1 MKQEITELIEIS
13 RFYGENKEFVIAGG
27 GNTSFKTKSTLW
39 VKASG
44 ASLNNITEEGF
55 VSLNRQFLNK
65 LSRKKY
71 STDVTKRED
80 EVKNDLAASKT
91 DPHSELRPS
100 VEAML
105 HHIIPHS
112 FVVHTHSTIGNALLC
127 SNNVEKVIAELFS
140 DKTLYIP
147 YTDPGYLLY
156 KKTEEELKKH
166 FKKTGSYPKIILLQ
180 NHGVFVS
187 GENTNEI
194 KQIYNYLTSTISN
207 RITRKIEITEN
218 SLPEAFIKWIPKLT
232 EKFQEYPFFTV
243 RNTKLYDYFLKND
256 QTFQAISKPFTPDII
271 VYCKSKYLYI
281 EDNREDTDKVFSQI
295 SDFHVK
301 NHYYPKII
309 LIKGIGVVSL
319 EVSQEKAD
327 SVADVFLDMAKIS
340 FLSEDFG
347 GPHFMTKKQISFI
360 ENWEVEHYRKKV
372 FDKS

>member
-1 MKQEITELIEIS
+1 MKQKITELIEIS
-13 RFYGENKEFVIAGG
+13 RFYGKNKEFVIAGG
-27 GNTSFKTKSTLW
+27 GNTSFKTESTLW

-44 ASLNNITEEGF
+44 TSLNNITEKGF
-55 VSLNRQFLNK
+55 VSLDRHYLNK
-65 LSRKKY
+65 ISSKKY
-71 STDVTKRED
+71 SKNVKRREE
-80 EVKNDLAASKT
+80 EVKNDLATSKT

-112 FVVHTHSTIGNALLC
+112 FVVHTHSTIVNALLC
-127 SNNVEKVIAELFS
+127 SNDVEKVIPELFGN
-140 DKTLYIP
+140 KVLYIP

-166 FKKTGSYPKIILLQ
+166 FEKTGSYPKIILLQ

-187 GENTNEI
+187 GENINEI
-194 KQIYNYLTSTISN
+194 KQIYDFLTSTIN
-207 RITRKIEITEN
+207 NKITRKIEITEN
-218 SLPEAFIKWIPKLT
+218 SLSKAFIKWIPKLT
-232 EKFQEYPFFTV
+232 EKFQKYPFFTV
-243 RNTKLYDYFLKND
+243 RNTKLYDYFLEND
-256 QTFQAISKPFTPDII
+256 QTFLGISKPFTPDII
-271 VYCKSKYLYI
+271 VYCKSKYLFI
-281 EDNREDTDKVFSQI
+281 EDNWQDTDKVLSKV

-347 GPHFMTKKQISFI
+347 GPHFMNKKQISFI

>member
-1 MKQEITELIEIS
+1 MKQKITELIEIS

-27 GNTSFKTKSTLW
+27 GNTSFKTESTLW

-44 ASLNNITEEGF
+44 TSLNNITEKGF
-55 VSLNRQFLNK
+55 VSLNRHYLNDI
-65 LSRKKY
+65 SSKKY
-71 STDVTKRED
+71 SKNVKKREE
-80 EVKNDLAASKT
+80 EVKNDLAASKA

-127 SNNVEKVIAELFS
+127 SNDVEKVIPELFGN
-140 DKTLYIP
+140 KVLYIP

-156 KKTEEELKKH
+156 KKTDEGLKKH
-166 FKKTGSYPKIILLQ
+166 FEKTGSYPKIILLQ
-180 NHGVFVS
+180 NHGIFVS
-187 GENTNEI
+187 GENINEI
-194 KQIYNYLTSTISN
+194 KQIYDYLTSTIN
-207 RITRKIEITEN
+207 NKITREVVSTEN
-218 SLPEAFIKWIPKLT
+218 PIPDIFINWLGKLV
-232 EKFQEYPFFTV
+232 EKFPEYPYYNIK
-243 RNTKLYDYFLKND
+243 NTKLYNYFLKND
-256 QTFQAISKPFTPDII
+256 PTFQAISKPFTPDII

-281 EDNREDTDKVFSQI
+281 EDNWEDTGKVFSQV

-309 LIKGIGVVSL
+309 LVKGVGVVSL
-319 EVSQEKAD
+319 EISQEKAD

-347 GPHFMTKKQISFI
+347 GPHFMNKKQILFI

>member
-1 MKQEITELIEIS
+1 VKQEIIKLIEIS

-27 GNTSFKTKSTLW
+27 GNTSFKTESTLW
-39 VKASG
+39 IKASG
-44 ASLNNITEEGF
+44 TSLNNITEEGF
-55 VSLNRQFLNK
+55 VSLNRHYLNK
-65 LSRKKY
+65 ISSKKY
-71 STDVTKRED
+71 SKDVTKRED

-91 DPHSELRPS
+91 DTSSELRPS

-127 SNNVEKVIAELFS
+127 SNDVEKVIPELFGN
-140 DKTLYIP
+140 KVLYIP

-156 KKTEEELKKH
+156 KKTEEELEKH
-166 FKKTGSYPKIILLQ
+166 LEKTGYYPKIILLQ

-187 GENTNEI
+187 GENINEI
-194 KQIYNYLTSTISN
+194 KQIYDFLISTVN
-207 RITRKIEITEN
+207 NKITRDIVTTEN
-218 SLPEAFIKWIPKLT
+218 PLPDAFIKLIPKLI
-232 EKFQEYPFFTV
+232 EKFQEYSFFTV
-243 RNTKLYDYFLKND
+243 RNTKLYDYFLQNS
-256 QTFQAISKPFTPDII
+256 QTFQGISKPFTPDII

-281 EDNREDTDKVFSQI
+281 EDNWQDTDKVFSKI
-295 SDFHVK
+295 SYFHVK

-309 LIKGIGVVSL
+309 LIKGVGVVSL

-327 SVADVFLDMAKIS
+327 SVADVFLDMAKIG
-340 FLSEDFG
+340 FLSKDFG
-347 GPHFMTKKQISFI
+347 GPHFMNKKQISFI

>member
-1 MKQEITELIEIS
+1 MKQKITELIEIS
-13 RFYGENKEFVIAGG
+13 RFYGGNKEFVIAGG
-27 GNTSFKTKSTLW
+27 GNTSFKNESTLW

-44 ASLNNITEEGF
+44 TSLNNITEKGF
-55 VSLNRQFLNK
+55 VSLNRHYLNK
-65 LSRKKY
+65 ISSKKY
-71 STDVTKRED
+71 SKNVKKREE
-80 EVKNDLAASKT
+80 EVKNDLSASKT

-127 SNNVEKVIAELFS
+127 SNDVEKVIPELFGN
-140 DKTLYIP
+140 KILYIP

-166 FKKTGSYPKIILLQ
+166 FNKTGSYPKIILLQ

-187 GENTNEI
+187 GENINEI
-194 KQIYNYLTSTISN
+194 KQIYDFLTSTIN
-207 RITRKIEITEN
+207 NKITRKIEITEN
-218 SLPEAFIKWIPKLT
+218 SLSKAFIKWIPKLT

-243 RNTKLYDYFLKND
+243 RNTKLYDYFLEND
-256 QTFQAISKPFTPDII
+256 QTFLGISKPFTPDII
-271 VYCKSKYLYI
+271 VYCKSKYLFI
-281 EDNREDTDKVFSQI
+281 EDNWQDTDKVFSKV
-295 SDFHVK
+295 SAFHVK

-327 SVADVFLDMAKIS
+327 SVADVFLDMAIIS

-347 GPHFMTKKQISFI
+347 GPHFMNKKQISFI

>member
-13 RFYGENKEFVIAGG
+13 RFYGKNKEFVIAGG
-27 GNTSFKTKSTLW
+27 GNTSFKTESTLW

-44 ASLNNITEEGF
+44 TSLNNITEKGF

-65 LSRKKY
+65 LSSKKY
-71 STDVTKRED
+71 STDVKNREN
-80 EVKNDLAASKT
+80 EVKNDLAASKI
-91 DPHSELRPS
+91 DPNSALRPS

-127 SNNVEKVIAELFS
+127 SNDVEKVIPELFG
-140 DKTLYIP
+140 DKALYIP

-156 KKTEEELKKH
+156 KETEEELRKH
-166 FKKTGSYPKIILLQ
+166 FEKTGSYPKIILLQ
-180 NHGVFVS
+180 NHGIFVS
-187 GENTNEI
+187 GENINEI
-194 KQIYNYLTSTISN
+194 NQVYDFLTSTINSK
-207 RITRKIEITEN
+207 ITRDIEITEN
-218 SLPEAFIKWIPKLT
+218 SLPGAFTKWIPKLI
-232 EKFQEYPFFTV
+232 EKFHEYSFFNV
-243 RNTKLYDYFLKND
+243 KSTKLYDYFLKNS
-256 QTFQAISKPFTPDII
+256 QTFQNISNPFTPDII

-281 EDNREDTDKVFSQI
+281 EDNWQDTDKVFSQV
-295 SDFHVK
+295 SAFHAK

-340 FLSEDFG
+340 FLSENFG
-347 GPHFMTKKQISFI
+347 GPHFMNKKQISFI

>member
-13 RFYGENKEFVIAGG
+13 RFYGKNKEFVIAGG
-27 GNTSFKTKSTLW
+27 GNTSFKTESTLW

-44 ASLNNITEEGF
+44 TSLNNITEKGF

-65 LSRKKY
+65 LTSKEY
-71 STDVTKRED
+71 STDVKNREN
-80 EVKNDLAASKT
+80 EVKNDLAASKI
-91 DPHSELRPS
+91 DPNSELRPS

-112 FVVHTHSTIGNALLC
+112 FIVHTHSTIGNALLC
-127 SNNVEKVIAELFS
+127 SNNVEKVIQELFGN
-140 DKTLYIP
+140 KALYIS

-156 KKTEEELKKH
+156 KKTEEELKKY
-166 FKKTGSYPKIILLQ
+166 FETTGSYPKIILLQ

-187 GENTNEI
+187 GENINEI
-194 KQIYNYLTSTISN
+194 KQIYNFLTSAIN
-207 RITRKIEITEN
+207 NKITRDIDITEN
-218 SLPEAFIKWIPKLT
+218 PIPDAFIKWIPKLI
-232 EKFQEYPFFTV
+232 EKFQEYSFFTV
-243 RNTKLYDYFLKND
+243 RNTKLYDYFLQNS
-256 QTFQAISKPFTPDII
+256 QTFLGISKPFTPDII
-271 VYCKSKYLYI
+271 VYCKSKYLFI
-281 EDNREDTDKVFSQI
+281 EDNWQDTDKVFSKV
-295 SDFHVK
+295 SAFHVK

-327 SVADVFLDMAKIS
+327 SVADVFLDMAIIS

-347 GPHFMTKKQISFI
+347 GPHFMNKKQISFI

>member
-13 RFYGENKEFVIAGG
+13 RFYGKNKEFVIAGG
-27 GNTSFKTKSTLW
+27 GNTSFKTESTLW

-44 ASLNNITEEGF
+44 TSLNNITEKGF

-65 LSRKKY
+65 LTSKEY
-71 STDVTKRED
+71 STDVKNREN
-80 EVKNDLAASKT
+80 EVKNDLAASKI
-91 DPHSELRPS
+91 DPNSELRPS

-112 FVVHTHSTIGNALLC
+112 FIVHTHSTIGNALLC
-127 SNNVEKVIAELFS
+127 SNNVEKVIQELFGN
-140 DKTLYIP
+140 KALYIS

-156 KKTEEELKKH
+156 KKTEEELKKY
-166 FKKTGSYPKIILLQ
+166 FETTGSYPKIILLQ

-187 GENTNEI
+187 GENINEI
-194 KQIYNYLTSTISN
+194 KQIYNFLISTVN
-207 RITRKIEITEN
+207 NKITRDIVTTEN
-218 SLPEAFIKWIPKLT
+218 PLPDAFIKWIPKLI

-243 RNTKLYDYFLKND
+243 KNLKLYDYFLKNS
-256 QTFQAISKPFTPDII
+256 QTFLGISKPFTPDII

-281 EDNREDTDKVFSQI
+281 EENWQDTDKVFSQV
-295 SDFHVK
+295 SAFHAK

-309 LIKGIGVVSL
+309 LINGIGVVSL

-327 SVADVFLDMAKIS
+327 SVADVFLDMAIIS

-347 GPHFMTKKQISFI
+347 GPHFMNKKQISFI